1 MTDSVRLLGVMQG
14 LAFQERKGSAF
25 YCLFNELMASGCMD
39 EVAGFEIPRVLR
51 KALLLSNFSLSK
63 ELWKVKDQ
71 LDVNRYGLASWF
83 ARKAVSGSR
92 SDFNSILQ
100 IGSDYR
106 LGRCMNSPFSDV
118 PLFSFHDNN
127 FPSFLRSLSPG
138 LVSNNRKVNAY
149 NFEKGVYEELCSI
162 FTMSNTLR
170 NSFVKD
176 FGLPEDKVIYAG
188 FGSPFVAQDVSYKD
202 YSTKNILFVA
212 SHSFESK
219 GGKDLL
225 GAFRKVRRSSPD
237 VTLTLVGRDWG
248 IDEPG
253 VKCIGFLDKRKDEDL
268 RKYRECFGLAS
279 LFVLPS
285 HREAF
290 GEVFIEAMSFGLP
303 CIGSNAGVM
312 PELIEGNNAGFVVKP
327 GDQDELAKLI
337 LDLINSE
344 NELRTLGY
352 NGLNA
357 VDSEYQWS
365 TVTSRISSQVKK
377 FI

>member
-1 MTDSVRLLGVMQG
+1 
-14 LAFQERKGSAF
+14 
-25 YCLFNELMASGCMD
+25 
-39 EVAGFEIPRVLR
+39 
-51 KALLLSNFSLSK
+51 
-63 ELWKVKDQ
+63 
-71 LDVNRYGLASWF
+71 
-83 ARKAVSGSR
+83 
-92 SDFNSILQ
+92 
-100 IGSDYR
+100 
-106 LGRCMNSPFSDV
+106 
-118 PLFSFHDNN
+118 
-127 FPSFLRSLSPG
+127 
-138 LVSNNRKVNAY
+138 
-149 NFEKGVYEELCSI
+149 
-162 FTMSNTLR
+162 
-170 NSFVKD
+170 
-176 FGLPEDKVIYAG
+176 
-188 FGSPFVAQDVSYKD
+188 
-202 YSTKNILFVA
+202 
-212 SHSFESK
+212 
-219 GGKDLL
+219 KDLL